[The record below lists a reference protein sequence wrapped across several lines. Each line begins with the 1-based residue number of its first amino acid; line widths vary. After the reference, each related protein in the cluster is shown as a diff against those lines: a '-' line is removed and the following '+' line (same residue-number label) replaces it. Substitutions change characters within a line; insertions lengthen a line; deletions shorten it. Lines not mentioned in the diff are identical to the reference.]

1 MQGGGW
7 SSVGREGCR
16 EEGGLVWVCR
26 EEGGLVWVGRGAG
39 RRVV

>member
-1 MQGGGW
+1 MQEGGW
-7 SSVGREGCR
+7 SSMGREG
-16 EEGGLVWVCR
+16 CR